1 MLKYVLGFLIIL
13 QQNVYAQRVDNVH
26 SKHWVDSVF
35 KSLTPAQRIAQLMII
50 RAHSDKGPEHV
61 AAVVDLIQKYNVG
74 GLCFF
79 QGGPV
84 RQALLTNQYQ
94 KISKTPLL
102 ISIDGEWGLGMR
114 LDSIL
119 NFPRQMMLGAMP
131 NSKLVYE
138 IGRAIGEQC
147 KRIGIQ
153 VNYAPV
159 VDVNNN
165 PENPVIND
173 RSFGADKYKVAEY
186 GIQMMKGMQDAG
198 IMACAKHFPG
208 HGDTKTDSHV
218 GLPIITKSIEQLDSL
233 ELYPFK
239 QIFAAGVQSVMVAHL
254 YIPSIDNTPNLATSL
269 SPKNIATLLQ
279 KKLGFKGLVF
289 TDALEMQG
297 VAKFFTPGDL
307 AVKALQAGNDLL
319 CLPGDVPAS
328 IAAIQNAIKK
338 GTLHQ
343 QEINDKV
350 KKLLHAKYDLG
361 LSHLKPV
368 DTKNLIDDINAKTA
382 ALNAKV
388 AREAITLL
396 AYNNKKTFPLKK
408 YTADATKD
416 PGLFPTLRKKVAFVG
431 LGLEEANTFA
441 KQVNHF
447 YQTDNYF
454 LSYNTSA
461 EKFATVLQKIIQ
473 QKYDAIIVGIHNYSR
488 RPANS
493 YGISTTARQ
502 FIDGI
507 EQVENASLFY
517 FGNPYA
523 IDSHS
528 IKSNL
533 LVCYEDDRITQQVAA
548 EMLMGNDSP
557 KGKLPVSINALYP
570 SGKNAYENQQSSF
583 SSSFD
588 SAQDDKRRAQDDIG
602 RTQDS
607 RVSCR
612 AESRHIDF
620 NYLTHQIDSIANYA
634 IQQKATPGCVVLIA
648 KDGNIILN
656 KAYGYTTYDSMQA
669 VTTGT
674 IYDIASMTKTSAT
687 TLAIMKLYE
696 EGKIKLE
703 DPIHQ
708 YIKWLRNTDK
718 ANITIRQLLLHQGGL
733 KAWIPFYK
741 ETIDAN
747 GKPLTSI
754 YTTYKDVQ
762 HTIQVANNLFLRKDW
777 LDTLHQRIVQSPL
790 SDTNKYVYSDLDFIL
805 LGEVVES
812 ITGKGLDT
820 YTSDI
825 FYKPLGL
832 TKTTFQPLQLFNLQQ
847 LAPTENEKI
856 FRQQLLQGYVHDP
869 AAAMFGGVA
878 GHAGL
883 FSTTNDLFVLYQ
895 MLLNGGSIHGKTFF
909 KPSTIQL
916 FTQYNSDISRRGFGF
931 DKPEKDNATIKDPY
945 PSIYTSPQTFGHTG
959 FTGTC
964 VWVDP
969 AQQLVYIF
977 LSNRVYPN
985 GDDQKLSA
993 LKIRK
998 SIMDAVYKELMQS

>member
-1 MLKYVLGFLIIL
+1 MLKYILGFLIIL
-13 QQNVYAQRVDNVH
+13 QQNVHAQHIDNNRAQ
-26 SKHWVDSVF
+26 HWVDSVF

-79 QGGPV
+79 QGGPM

-94 KISKTPLL
+94 KIAKTPLL

-119 NFPRQMMLGAMP
+119 NFPRQMMLGAMS
-131 NSKLVYE
+131 NSKLIYE

-173 RSFGADKYKVAEY
+173 RSFGEDKYKVAEY

-208 HGDTKTDSHV
+208 HGDTKTDSHL

-307 AVKALQAGNDLL
+307 AVKALQAGNDVL

-338 GTLHQ
+338 GVLHQ

-361 LSHLKPV
+361 LSHLKPI

-396 AYNNKKTFPLKK
+396 AYNNKKIFPLKK

-416 PGLFPTLRKKVAFVG
+416 PGLFPTIRKKVAFVG

-447 YQTDNYF
+447 YQPDNYF

-502 FIDGI
+502 FIDSI

-523 IDSHS
+523 IDNHS

-533 LVCYEDDRITQQVAA
+533 LVCYEDDNITQQVAA

-557 KGKLPVSINALYP
+557 KGQLPVSINALYP
-570 SGKNAYENQQSSF
+570 VGKGFTIEPESKKKQ
-583 SSSFD
+583 FD
-588 SAQDDKRRAQDDIG
+588 ANNL
-602 RTQDS
+602 TQ
-607 RVSCR
+607 
-612 AESRHIDF
+612 
-620 NYLTHQIDSIANYA
+620 QIDSIANYA

-656 KAYGYTTYDSMQA
+656 KAYGYTTYDSA
-669 VTTGT
+669 VRATTET
-674 IYDIASMTKTSAT
+674 IYDVASMTKTSAT

-747 GKPLTSI
+747 GKALTSI
-754 YTTYKDVQ
+754 YTTYKDAR

-812 ITGKGLDT
+812 ITGKELNI
-820 YTSDI
+820 YVSDI

-832 TKTTFQPLQLFNLQQ
+832 TKTTFQPLQLFNLRQ

-916 FTQYNSDISRRGFGF
+916 FTQYNSSISRRGFGF
-931 DKPEKDNATIKDPY
+931 DKPEKDNATIKDSY

-985 GDDQKLSA
+985 GDDQKLST

-998 SIMDAVYKELMQS
+998 FIMDAVYKELL

>member
-1 MLKYVLGFLIIL
+1 MLKYILGFLIIL

-94 KISKTPLL
+94 KIAKTPLL

-131 NSKLVYE
+131 NSKLVYD

-239 QIFAAGVQSVMVAHL
+239 QIFATGVQSVMVAHL

-307 AVKALQAGNDLL
+307 AVKALQAGNDVL

-338 GTLHQ
+338 GTLYQ

-361 LSHLKPV
+361 LSHLKPI

-382 ALNAKV
+382 ALNAK
-388 AREAITLL
+388 AAQEAITLL

-461 EKFATVLQKIIQ
+461 EKFATILQKIIQ

-523 IDSHS
+523 IASHS

-533 LVCYEDDRITQQVAA
+533 LVCYEDDSITQQVAA

-570 SGKNAYENQQSSF
+570 VGKGFAIESESKKKQ
-583 SSSFD
+583 FD
-588 SAQDDKRRAQDDIG
+588 G
-602 RTQDS
+602 NNLTQ
-607 RVSCR
+607 
-612 AESRHIDF
+612 
-620 NYLTHQIDSIANYA
+620 QIDSIANYT

-648 KDGNIILN
+648 KDGNVILN
-656 KAYGYTTYDSMQA
+656 KAYGYTTYDSA
-669 VTTGT
+669 VRATTET
-674 IYDIASMTKTSAT
+674 IYDVASMTKTSAT

-703 DPIHQ
+703 APIHQ

-718 ANITIRQLLLHQGGL
+718 ANITIKQLLLHQGGL

-754 YTTYKDVQ
+754 YTTYKDVK

-777 LDTLHQRIVQSPL
+777 LDTLHQRLVQSPL

-832 TKTTFQPLQLFNLQQ
+832 TKTAFQPLQLFNLQQ

-883 FSTTNDLFVLYQ
+883 FSTTKDLFIIYQ
-895 MLLNGGSIHGKTFF
+895 MLLNGGSIYGKTLF

-916 FTQYNSDISRRGFGF
+916 FTQYNSAISRRGFGF
-931 DKPEKDNATIKDPY
+931 DKPEKDNATINDPY

-998 SIMDAVYKELMQS
+998 SIMDVVYKELMQS

>member
-1 MLKYVLGFLIIL
+1 MLKYILGFLIIL

-94 KISKTPLL
+94 KIAKTPLL

-131 NSKLVYE
+131 NSKLVYD

-239 QIFAAGVQSVMVAHL
+239 KIFATGVQSVMVAHL

-307 AVKALQAGNDLL
+307 AVKALQAGNDVL

-338 GTLHQ
+338 GTLYQ

-361 LSHLKPV
+361 LSHLKPI
-368 DTKNLIDDINAKTA
+368 DTKNLIDDINAKTV

-388 AREAITLL
+388 AQEAITLL

-461 EKFATVLQKIIQ
+461 EKFATILQKIIQ

-523 IDSHS
+523 IASHS

-533 LVCYEDDRITQQVAA
+533 LVCYEDDSITQQVAA

-570 SGKNAYENQQSSF
+570 VGKGFAIESESKKKQ
-583 SSSFD
+583 FD
-588 SAQDDKRRAQDDIG
+588 G
-602 RTQDS
+602 NNLTQ
-607 RVSCR
+607 
-612 AESRHIDF
+612 
-620 NYLTHQIDSIANYA
+620 QIDSIANYT

-648 KDGNIILN
+648 KDGNVILN
-656 KAYGYTTYDSMQA
+656 KAYGYTTYDSA
-669 VTTGT
+669 VRATTET
-674 IYDIASMTKTSAT
+674 IYDVASMTKTSAT

-703 DPIHQ
+703 APIHQ

-718 ANITIRQLLLHQGGL
+718 ANITIKQLLLHQGGL

-754 YTTYKDVQ
+754 YTTYKDVK

-777 LDTLHQRIVQSPL
+777 LDTLHQRLVQSPL

-832 TKTTFQPLQLFNLQQ
+832 TKTAFQPLQLFNLQQ

-883 FSTTNDLFVLYQ
+883 FSTTKDLFIIYQ
-895 MLLNGGSIHGKTFF
+895 MLLNGGSIYGKTLF

-916 FTQYNSDISRRGFGF
+916 FTQYNSAISRRGFGF
-931 DKPEKDNATIKDPY
+931 DKPEKDNATINDPY

-998 SIMDAVYKELMQS
+998 SIMDVVYKELMQS

>member
-1 MLKYVLGFLIIL
+1 MLKYILGFLIIL

-35 KSLTPAQRIAQLMII
+35 KFLTPAQRIAQLMII

-131 NSKLVYE
+131 DSKLVYE

-173 RSFGADKYKVAEY
+173 RSFGEDKYKVAEY
-186 GIQMMKGMQDAG
+186 GIQMMKGMQDVG

-239 QIFAAGVQSVMVAHL
+239 KIFAAGVQSVMVAHL

-319 CLPGDVPAS
+319 CLPSDVPAS
-328 IAAIQNAIKK
+328 ITAIQNAIKK

-361 LSHLKPV
+361 LSHFKSI
-368 DTKNLIDDINAKTA
+368 DTKNLTDDINAKTA

-454 LSYNTSA
+454 LLYNTSA
-461 EKFATVLQKIIQ
+461 EKFATILQKIIQ

-502 FIDGI
+502 FIDGM

-533 LVCYEDDRITQQVAA
+533 LVCYEDDSITQQVAA
-548 EMLMGNDSP
+548 EMLMGNDFP

-570 SGKNAYENQQSSF
+570 VGKGFTIESESKKKQ
-583 SSSFD
+583 FD
-588 SAQDDKRRAQDDIG
+588 G
-602 RTQDS
+602 NNLTQ
-607 RVSCR
+607 
-612 AESRHIDF
+612 
-620 NYLTHQIDSIANYA
+620 QIDSIANYA
-634 IQQKATPGCVVLIA
+634 IQQKATPGCVVLVA
-648 KDGNIILN
+648 KDGNVILN
-656 KAYGYTTYDSMQA
+656 KAYGYTTYDSTQA
-669 VTTGT
+669 VTMET
-674 IYDIASMTKTSAT
+674 IYDIASMTKISAT

-754 YTTYKDVQ
+754 YTTHKDAR
-762 HTIQVANNLFLRKDW
+762 HTIQVAKNLFLRKNW
-777 LDTLHQRIVQSPL
+777 LDTLHQRIAQSPL
-790 SDTNKYVYSDLDFIL
+790 GDTNKYVYSDLDFIL
-805 LGEVVES
+805 LGEVVEG
-812 ITGKGLDT
+812 ITNKRLDV
-820 YTSDI
+820 YVSEN

-832 TKTTFQPLQLFNLQQ
+832 TKTVFNPLSSLSTLGRRGG

-856 FRQQLLQGYVHDP
+856 FRQQLLQGYAHDP
-869 AAAMFGGVA
+869 AAAMFGGIA

-916 FTQYNSDISRRGFGF
+916 FTQYNSAISRRGFGF

-977 LSNRVYPN
+977 LSNRVCPN